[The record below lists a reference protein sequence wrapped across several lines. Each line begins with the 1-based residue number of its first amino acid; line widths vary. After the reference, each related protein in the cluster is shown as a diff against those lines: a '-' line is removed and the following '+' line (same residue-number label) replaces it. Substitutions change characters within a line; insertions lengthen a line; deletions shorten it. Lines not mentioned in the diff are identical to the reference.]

1 MSKGSIIL
9 HVKFLSPV
17 FIDIFEDFV
26 LNVNGVSYK
35 GTTNFND
42 DSGNIKPYENGYSGV
57 NNSNIDS
64 NNSNNTLDK
73 LIKMAQSSNM
83 NDIEN
88 YLNNFSLSDLFFI
101 LKQLLSLNVNQN
113 GVSDLIELING
124 MISNKNTNSVNNLN
138 DNLNNL
144 NNNSIINN
152 SPNNNKP
159 YSNGQISQ
167 KHIKGVGNVFAP
179 ELLFQ
184 MIVTIF
190 NINYK

>member
-1 MSKGSIIL
+1 
-9 HVKFLSPV
+9 
-17 FIDIFEDFV
+17 
-26 LNVNGVSYK
+26 
-35 GTTNFND
+35 
-42 DSGNIKPYENGYSGV
+42 
-57 NNSNIDS
+57 
-64 NNSNNTLDK
+64 
-73 LIKMAQSSNM
+73 
-83 NDIEN
+83 
-88 YLNNFSLSDLFFI
+88 
-101 LKQLLSLNVNQN
+101 
-113 GVSDLIELING
+113 

-167 KHIKGVGNVFAP
+167 KHIKGVGNVFAE